1 MWEKKKKT
9 LKLKDSLQLSAANPL
24 GKMMDYVQEDVEAM
38 QKELLTWKTENKTHL
53 KTIVQ
58 VGWMGV
64 GGCVELYVVWL

>member
-1 MWEKKKKT
+1 
-9 LKLKDSLQLSAANPL
+9 
-24 GKMMDYVQEDVEAM
+24 MMDYVQEDVEAM